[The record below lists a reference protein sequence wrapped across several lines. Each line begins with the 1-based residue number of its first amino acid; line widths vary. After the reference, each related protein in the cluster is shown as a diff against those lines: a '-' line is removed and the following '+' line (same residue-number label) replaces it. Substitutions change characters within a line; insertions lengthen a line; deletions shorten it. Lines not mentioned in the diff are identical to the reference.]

1 MIEPILKKKNVEN
14 WRDSSEEAQ
23 VFSEMVYVLGKKK
36 KSKEIDPNLELKEY
50 IPQEN
55 IKPKK

>member
-36 KSKEIDPNLELKEY
+36 IKRINPNLELKEY

>member
-1 MIEPILKKKNVEN
+1 MIQPILKKKM
-14 WRDSSEEAQ
+14 WRIGEIPVKKLKYFQRWSM
-23 VFSEMVYVLGKKK
+23 FWKKK

>member
-1 MIEPILKKKNVEN
+1 MWRIGEIPVKKLKYFQRWSMFWE
-14 WRDSSEEAQ
+14 
-23 VFSEMVYVLGKKK
+23 KKK